1 LNTDEATY
9 YIVDSARILRA
20 QEDSVLNHQLYT
32 LEKDSSIYFS
42 SDKLSAYIL
51 EEQNEDSGYKGI
63 ERPFT
68 LEGDDGIFALLLI
81 CFVFFTRIYKGG
93 FSFFKENSRLL
104 LSARKNLSMFSE
116 TTTTE
121 FWFNFI
127 LLFQTVLLAS
137 IIMFDSFLELEQYP
151 VPQNSFYTVSLFTV
165 TISIFLGIKYLL
177 YRLAGYLFNM
187 QSHID
192 IWLRNYMIVLEM
204 MGIIA
209 FIPTLMLVYSQNF
222 HQYLLLFFLVLFILS
237 RIILFYRLITF
248 FLRAHVNFLF
258 LIAYLCSLEIIPYF
272 ILYQIL
278 IYLYKIDIISWL
290 WH

>member
-1 LNTDEATY
+1 LNTDGATY
-9 YIVDSARILRA
+9 YVVDSAKIRQA
-20 QEDSVLNHQLYT
+20 QEDSVLNHQLYR

-42 SDKLSAYIL
+42 SEKLSAYIPDVDK
-51 EEQNEDSGYKGI
+51 EQSGYRGV

-68 LEGDDGIFALLLI
+68 LEGDDGIFALLLV

-104 LSARKNLSMFSE
+104 FSARKNLSMFSE

-127 LLFQTVLLAS
+127 LVFQTVLLAS

-151 VPQNSFYTVSLFTV
+151 VPHNSFYTVSLFAV
-165 TISIFLGIKYLL
+165 TISAFLGIKYLI
-177 YRLAGYLFNM
+177 YRLAGYLFNI
-187 QSHID
+187 QSYID

-248 FLRAHVNFLF
+248 FLKAHVNFLF

-272 ILYQIL
+272 ILHQIL
-278 IYLYKIDIISWL
+278 IYLYKIDIINWL

>member
-1 LNTDEATY
+1 METSEATY
-9 YIVDSARILRA
+9 YVIDSAKIRREY
-20 QEDSVLNHQLYT
+20 EDSISSRQLYT
-32 LEKDSSIYFS
+32 LEKDTSIYFS
-42 SDKLSAYIL
+42 EKKLAL
-51 EEQNEDSGYKGI
+51 LHRQAMDDRTGHEGI
-63 ERPFT
+63 KRPFT

-93 FSFFKENSRLL
+93 FSFFRENSRLL
-104 LSARKNLSMFSE
+104 FSSRKSLNLFSE

-127 LLFQTVLLAS
+127 LVFQTILLTS
-137 IIMFDSFLELEQYP
+137 LIMFDSFLELEQYP
-151 VPQNSFYTVSLFTV
+151 VPKYSFYTVSLFAV
-165 TISIFLGIKYLL
+165 TISLFLGIKYLI
-177 YRLAGYLFNM
+177 YRFAGYLFNI
-187 QSHID
+187 QSHVH

-209 FIPTLMLVYSQNF
+209 FIPTLMLVYSQSF
-222 HQYLLLFFLVLFILS
+222 HQYLLMFFLVLFVLS
-237 RIILFYRLITF
+237 RIILFYRIITF
-248 FLRAHVNFLF
+248 FLKAHVNFLF

-278 IYLYKIDIISWL
+278 IYLYKIDIITWL